1 MVWRILLTAS
11 IDTEKSRYTRI
22 INRQSSMEKARNNIN
37 WKRMAF
43 KKNKVWMALDQDQN
57 PVVKNG
63 KALIKYQLDQDY
75 EYWVVAE
82 NIKPVDSL
90 QEEGKADNATSPPK
104 SLSKKKTL
112 EPKSRGSSSAETDC
126 EKAICIYTDGASS
139 GNPGP
144 SGIGVLLRF
153 NKHEKEISKYIG
165 IATNNMAELEAIR
178 SGLLAVKNTNL
189 PVRVFTDSSYAYGV
203 LTQGWKARKN
213 QAIIASIKKIL
224 LKFDD
229 LKFVKVKGHAGMEGN
244 ERADVLATSAIKK

>member
-1 MVWRILLTAS
+1 MA
-11 IDTEKSRYTRI
+11 
-22 INRQSSMEKARNNIN
+22 NNDIS
-37 WKRMAF
+37 WKRMVF
-43 KKNKVWMALDQDQN
+43 KKNKVWLAIDRDQN

-63 KALIKYQLDQDY
+63 KMLIKYQLDQDY
-75 EYWVVAE
+75 EYWVVSK
-82 NIKPVDSL
+82 NVKPIDSL
-90 QEEGKADNATSPPK
+90 RQEEKSEDRKSP
-104 SLSKKKTL
+104 
-112 EPKSRGSSSAETDC
+112 SSPVGNN
-126 EKAICIYTDGASS
+126 EKAKSKTSSKQKALKTKSERSSPVETCCEDGICIYTDGASS

-203 LTQGWKARKN
+203 LVQGWKARKN

-224 LKFDD
+224 LKFND
-229 LKFVKVKGHAGMEGN
+229 LKFIKLKGHAGIEGN